1 MKSIAFHIN
10 TLDQGGAER
19 VVSNLANAFA
29 KEGYEVYIATEWYG
43 KNEYPLDERVQRINV
58 GLKEE
63 DEEKGRIKKALLR
76 KQYLREFLEEKKP
89 DVLVAF
95 GHGSNY
101 RALSAQAGTGVPVV
115 ICVRTDPTGHYD
127 RFPDKIRI
135 LLLLPRAAGAV
146 FQTAEQ
152 KAFFAPRLQ
161 DNSAVILNPIN
172 PKYLNA
178 KVPEEKEKAVVHS
191 ARLVDFKN
199 QPMLLDA
206 FFMVHEKHPDY
217 VLRIY
222 GNDSGDGT
230 KEILE
235 KKIEEAGAKDFVFL
249 MGGSEHLEEDLP
261 KGSIYAFSSDW
272 EGLPNSLME
281 AMALGMPVV
290 ATDCPCGGPAE
301 IIRSAHMDG
310 DVPETAYQYRSSYS
324 NYSSKGD
331 SVNAGRRARGGKEWP
346 KGNGDL
352 ETANGILTPIRNPE
366 AFAAAICRLIE
377 NPELARE
384 LAKSAA
390 KIAER
395 ANEQAVFEQWRDYL
409 ERISRKK

>member
-1 MKSIAFHIN
+1 
-10 TLDQGGAER
+10 
-19 VVSNLANAFA
+19 
-29 KEGYEVYIATEWYG
+29 
-43 KNEYPLDERVQRINV
+43 
-58 GLKEE
+58 
-63 DEEKGRIKKALLR
+63 
-76 KQYLREFLEEKKP
+76 
-89 DVLVAF
+89 
-95 GHGSNY
+95 
-101 RALSAQAGTGVPVV
+101 
-115 ICVRTDPTGHYD
+115 
-127 RFPDKIRI
+127 
-135 LLLLPRAAGAV
+135 
-146 FQTAEQ
+146 
-152 KAFFAPRLQ
+152 
-161 DNSAVILNPIN
+161 
-172 PKYLNA
+172 
-178 KVPEEKEKAVVHS
+178 
-191 ARLVDFKN
+191 
-199 QPMLLDA
+199 MLLDA

-235 KKIEEAGAKDFVFL
+235 KKIEEAGAKDYVFL

-409 ERISRKK
+409 ERISSKK